1 MLAIRYVVDKISQN
15 LMFDVVKHANS
26 QQNPE
31 IKQIKFLKI
40 NKTYPLVKFY

>member
-1 MLAIRYVVDKISQN
+1 MLAIRYVVDKVSQN

-31 IKQIKFLKI
+31 MEQIIF
-40 NKTYPLVKFY
+40 